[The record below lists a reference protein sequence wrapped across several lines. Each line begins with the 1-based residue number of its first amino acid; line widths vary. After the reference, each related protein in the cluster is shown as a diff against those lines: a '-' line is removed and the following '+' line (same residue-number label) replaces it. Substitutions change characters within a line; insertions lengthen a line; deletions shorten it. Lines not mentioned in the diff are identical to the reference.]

1 MPAAAAFLLILVAGF
16 ALGIVFYGGL
26 WLTVRALPKSR
37 HALLLALASFW
48 GRTALVIGGLLLA
61 MDGTWQ
67 RALVCLVGFAI
78 ARIAL
83 ARWVPPQNHI
93 AGKGVV

>member
-1 MPAAAAFLLILVAGF
+1 MPVAVAILLILLAGF

-37 HALLLALASFW
+37 HVLLLALASFW
-48 GRTALVIGGLLLA
+48 GRTALVVAGLLLA
-61 MDGTWQ
+61 MDGSWQ
-67 RALVCLVGFAI
+67 RALVCLVGFAV

-83 ARWVPPQNHI
+83 ARWIAPQNHL